1 MIQVKYFGIIA
12 EAAQRD
18 SENIVE
24 EGITLSKILSDLSS
38 RHSLGNYNF
47 QIAVNR
53 KIVSDY
59 SDQELEDGD
68 EVAFLPPFS
77 GG

>member
-18 SENIVE
+18 SENIAE

>member
-18 SENIVE
+18 SENIAE

-59 SDQELEDGD
+59 SDQDLEDGD

>member
-12 EAAQRD
+12 EAAQCE
-18 SENIVE
+18 SESIAE
-24 EGITLSKILSDLSS
+24 ENMTLSKVLSDLSS
-38 RHSLGNYNF
+38 RHSLGDYNF

-53 KIVSDY
+53 KIVSNL
-59 SDQELEDGD
+59 SEQLLEDGD
-68 EVAFLPPFS
+68 EIAFLPPFS